1 MTLARRPRLLHDAP
15 MSHRRLVALSVL
27 SLGVACGPEPVF
39 DDNIGVEA
47 IPIQAGA
54 AAGTFAAKV
63 TNTTLVKTP
72 IGDYAGGGLN
82 YRLLTRTW
90 DEAAGHYTQSSVLCG
105 GFNFEVAGIT
115 TSLPESSYR
124 AVAPS
129 TQEVVEIS
137 DDGVFTQSGHLQLW
151 GLRNLDDPFKTPLPA
166 DKDEALSDSWSDR
179 VFDMDDD
186 NEPGA
191 TTIVTGAVSG
201 NVYIVQRKTVST
213 AGVVLG
219 PDHVVGLAKNTNE
232 VVQLGN
238 TNILLD
244 RSSEGSAEAH
254 PDPKRSWFEE
264 ARLPATADC
273 DDVMRAE
280 DDGLLGVRPP
290 FDVATD

>member
-1 MTLARRPRLLHDAP
+1 MSV
-15 MSHRRLVALSVL
+15 SHRLVVLSAL

-39 DDNIGVEA
+39 DDNIGVA
-47 IPIQAGA
+47 SIPILAGE
-54 AAGTFAAKV
+54 AAGTFATKA

-82 YRLLTRTW
+82 YRLLTRTF
-90 DEAAGHYTQSSVLCG
+90 DEATNTYRQISVLCG

-129 TQEVVEIS
+129 TQELVEIG
-137 DDGVFTQSGHLQLW
+137 DDGVFTHTGHLQLW
-151 GLRNLDDPFKTPLPA
+151 GLRNLEDPFTTDLPA
-166 DKDEALSDSWSDR
+166 DKDEALGDAWRDR

-186 NEPGA
+186 DEPGV
-191 TTIVTGAVSG
+191 TTFVTGAVSG
-201 NVYIVQRKTVST
+201 EVFIVQRKTVST

-219 PDHVVGLAKNTNE
+219 PDRVVGLAKSTNE

-238 TNILLD
+238 TNVLLD

-254 PDPKRSWFEE
+254 PDPKRSGFEE
-264 ARLPATADC
+264 ARLNDDADC
-273 DDVMRAE
+273 DDVMSAE
-280 DDGLLGVRPP
+280 DDGILSVRAP
-290 FDVATD
+290 FAVEGE

>member
-1 MTLARRPRLLHDAP
+1 MSV
-15 MSHRRLVALSVL
+15 SHRLVVLSAL

-39 DDNIGVEA
+39 DDNIGVA
-47 IPIQAGA
+47 SIPILAGE
-54 AAGTFAAKV
+54 AAGTFATKA

-82 YRLLTRTW
+82 YRLLTRTF
-90 DEAAGHYTQSSVLCG
+90 DEATNTYRQSSVLCG

-129 TQEVVEIS
+129 TQELVEIG
-137 DDGVFTQSGHLQLW
+137 DDGVFTQTGHLQLW
-151 GLRNLDDPFKTPLPA
+151 GLRNLEDPFTTDLPA
-166 DKDEALSDSWSDR
+166 DKDEALGDAWRDR

-186 NEPGA
+186 DEPGV
-191 TTIVTGAVSG
+191 TTFVTGAVSG
-201 NVYIVQRKTVST
+201 EVFIVQRKTVST

-219 PDHVVGLAKNTNE
+219 PDRVVGLAKSTNE

-238 TNILLD
+238 TNVLLD

-264 ARLPATADC
+264 ARLNDDADC
-273 DDVMRAE
+273 DDVMSAE
-280 DDGLLGVRPP
+280 DDGILSVRAP
-290 FDVATD
+290 FAVEGE